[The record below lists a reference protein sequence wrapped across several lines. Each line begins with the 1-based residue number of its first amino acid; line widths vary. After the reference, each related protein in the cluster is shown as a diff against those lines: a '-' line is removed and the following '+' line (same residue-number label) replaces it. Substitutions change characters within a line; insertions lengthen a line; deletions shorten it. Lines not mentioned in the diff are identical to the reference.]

1 VLIFLLH
8 IVKRAA
14 FRITTTGGAK
24 RLSSAVIPINL
35 SATCRS
41 IESVA
46 PGMKLN
52 ARQKRSAKRKLS
64 ELSGGGGLSLRV
76 DKPKSTDNFRPAK
89 TLLS

>member
-1 VLIFLLH
+1 
-8 IVKRAA
+8 
-14 FRITTTGGAK
+14 
-24 RLSSAVIPINL
+24 
-35 SATCRS
+35 
-41 IESVA
+41 
-46 PGMKLN
+46 MKLN